1 MHLVLID
8 ALNLIRRIYAVQERP
23 FLMNNELADNT
34 IKQVLLNTKRACV
47 QAVEKILASQQPTHA
62 LAVFDSEAPCWRY
75 KIYPDYKKGRN
86 KMPAHLQERLADI
99 QDVLMD
105 LGIDSLVSEQD
116 EADDLIATLA
126 IKVALRGQKTTII
139 STDKCFL
146 SMLSPHIS
154 VYDHFN
160 RRYLDNDYVKEK
172 FGVEPRQLL
181 DLWTLTGDSTNKIPG
196 VAGIGQVTASTL
208 LNEYDSLDVILA
220 ADNLKKSVSE
230 KLSDSHEQIKLS
242 QQLLSLKQDI
252 PLGFNLKDIRLLQQ
266 EPPLEEQKPDVSMQ
280 SESI

>member
-1 MHLVLID
+1 MSVHLVLID

-34 IKQVLLNTKRACV
+34 IKQVLANTKRAST
-47 QAVEKILASQQPTHA
+47 QAVEKIIESQQPTHA
-62 LAVFDSEAPCWRY
+62 LAVFDSDAPCWRY
-75 KIYPDYKKGRN
+75 NLYPDYKKGRN
-86 KMPAHLQERLADI
+86 KMPQHLQDGLGEI
-99 QDVLMD
+99 QDALME
-105 LGIDSLVSEQD
+105 LGIDSLISEQD

-146 SMLSPHIS
+146 SLLNPNIV

-160 RRYLDNDYVKEK
+160 RRYLDNHYVKDK
-172 FGVEPRQLL
+172 FGVAPRQLL

-196 VAGIGQVTASTL
+196 VAGIGQVTASAL
-208 LNEYDSLDVILA
+208 LNEHDSLDVILS

-230 KLSDSHEQIKLS
+230 KLNGSHEQIKLS

-252 PLGFNLKDIRLLQQ
+252 PLGFNLKDIRLFQQ
-266 EPPLEEQKPDVSMQ
+266 EAQQELS
-280 SESI
+280 